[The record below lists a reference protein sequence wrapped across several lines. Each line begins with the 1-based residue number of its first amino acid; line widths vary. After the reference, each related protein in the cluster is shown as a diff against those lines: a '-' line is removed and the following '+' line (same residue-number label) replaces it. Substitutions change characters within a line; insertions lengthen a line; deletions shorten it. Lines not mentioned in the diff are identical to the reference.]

1 MAILSAIEVGFRSK
15 KTLHGVE
22 EGERQMVKKRGLA
35 EEGPGRRPPR
45 RSRGQRASPA
55 ETARRAVWPAA
66 RPATVQ
72 LPGRLHA
79 PTARPCQLV
88 YFLQE

>member
-35 EEGPGRRPPR
+35 EEGPGRQAAPGEAGASGLRPLKPPGGR
-45 RSRGQRASPA
+45 FGLRSAS
-55 ETARRAVWPAA
+55 RI
-66 RPATVQ
+66 
-72 LPGRLHA
+72 
-79 PTARPCQLV
+79 
-88 YFLQE
+88 LQGP